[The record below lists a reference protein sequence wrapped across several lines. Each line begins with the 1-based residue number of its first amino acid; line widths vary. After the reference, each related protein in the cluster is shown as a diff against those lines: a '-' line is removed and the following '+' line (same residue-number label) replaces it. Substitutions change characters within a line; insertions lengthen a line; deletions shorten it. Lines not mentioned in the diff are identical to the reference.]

1 MYIAVPV
8 QSIAVQYLDSIVTL
22 PICDVAIIFL
32 YTIFFLSF
40 FIVRPRHLNIVPVLQ
55 YSNSAHPCD
64 YSAKSYIRNKV

>member
-1 MYIAVPV
+1 MYIALYV
-8 QSIAVQYLDSIVTL
+8 QSIVVQYLDSIVTL
-22 PICDVAIIFL
+22 PICDVTIIFL
-32 YTIFFLSF
+32 YKFF

>member
-22 PICDVAIIFL
+22 PICDVTIIFL
-32 YTIFFLSF
+32 YKFFF

>member
-22 PICDVAIIFL
+22 PICDVTIIFL
-32 YTIFFLSF
+32 YNFF